1 MNYKSVCDDLLDM
14 LCDMHGVVNTAR
26 FLLEVGYDYD
36 DLIELKFDTDVI
48 EQASVADMNGYDLDW
63 YLQLSKYNKRQ
74 RTLWYIFRHGGRED
88 FSTPCSNWP

>member
-1 MNYKSVCDDLLDM
+1 MNYKELSDTLLDM

-48 EQASVADMNGYDLDW
+48 EQASVADMNGYDLD
-63 YLQLSKYNKRQ
+63 
-74 RTLWYIFRHGGRED
+74 
-88 FSTPCSNWP
+88 